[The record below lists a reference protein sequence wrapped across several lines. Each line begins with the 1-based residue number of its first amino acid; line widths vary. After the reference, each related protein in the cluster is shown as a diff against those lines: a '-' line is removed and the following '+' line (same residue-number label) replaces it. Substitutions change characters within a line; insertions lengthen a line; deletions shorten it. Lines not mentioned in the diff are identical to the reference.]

1 MRRLFYNGEIITMEN
16 GSVCEAMLIDGGKIA
31 GTGNTGD
38 LEYFAEGAEKIDLK
52 GLTVLPA
59 FIDPHS
65 HILAM
70 ANTFLQMDLSGIKDE
85 NEIKKKIDECED
97 DFVRGWG
104 LSNEVYLDE
113 KFLDSFD
120 CPVVIQHNSGH
131 SGFFNKK
138 AQEEIGSSAYFM
150 QETEFFDTIKKIPM
164 PNIKELADAFN
175 KAEEIYMSK
184 GISVAQEGVLLNE
197 MLPIYEK
204 LIESGEITLD
214 IFAYKDIGLNK
225 EINSEHFKT
234 AGYKIFLDGSPQ
246 AKTAW
251 VSMPYENTEEY
262 GISTMS
268 REAVNDAVKKA
279 IRENK
284 QIIAHCNGDKA
295 IERFID
301 AIEENKEIC
310 KLRPVII
317 HGQLMRYD
325 QIKRLKE
332 LNIIPSFFLAHIYHY
347 GDIHIKNLGE
357 RAEHISPMKS
367 ALKAGVYPTMHQD
380 SPIIEPDMFESIWC
394 AVTRRTRDGVILG
407 AEERVSVY
415 EALETVTL
423 NAARQYFE
431 ENERGSLAKG
441 KAADFIITDKNPLSI
456 DKDKIRDISVLCLY
470 KNGEVIYQRKNVE

>member
-1 MRRLFYNGEIITMEN
+1 MKKLFYNGEIITMEN
-16 GSVCEAMLIDGGKIA
+16 GSVREAMLIDGEKIE
-31 GTGNTGD
+31 GTGNVFD
-38 LEYFAEGAEKIDLK
+38 LEYFAKDAERIDLK

-70 ANTFLQMDLSGIKDE
+70 ANTFLQTDLSGIKE
-85 NEIKKKIDECED
+85 KSEIKKKIDECQE
-97 DFVRGWG
+97 DFVRCWG
-104 LSNEVYLDE
+104 LSNEIYLDE
-113 KFLDSFD
+113 EFLDDFK

-131 SGFFNKK
+131 SGFFNKR
-138 AQEEIGSSAYFM
+138 AQQEIGIDTYFM
-150 QETEFFDTIKKIPM
+150 QENEFFDTIKKIPM
-164 PNIKELADAFN
+164 PDIKELTDAFN

-184 GISVAQEGVLLNE
+184 GISVAQEGILLNE

-214 IFAYKDIGLNK
+214 IFAYKDIGLKK
-225 EINSEHFKT
+225 EIRGEHFEIP
-234 AGYKIFLDGSPQ
+234 GYKIFLDGSPQ

-268 REAVNDAVKKA
+268 YEAVSNAVKKA

-284 QIIAHCNGDKA
+284 QIIAHCNGDMA

-301 AIEENKEIC
+301 AIEENKDIC

-317 HGQLMRYD
+317 HSQLMRYD

-347 GDIHIKNLGE
+347 GDIHIKNLGQ
-357 RAEHISPMKS
+357 RAEHISPLKS
-367 ALKAGVYPTMHQD
+367 ALKAGAYPTMHQD
-380 SPIIEPDMFESIWC
+380 SPVIEPDMFESIWC
-394 AVTRRTRDGVILG
+394 AVARKTKEGVILG
-407 AEERVSVY
+407 AEEKVSVY
-415 EALETVTL
+415 EALETVTI
-423 NAARQYFE
+423 NAARQYFK
-431 ENERGSLAKG
+431 ENERGSIVKG
-441 KAADFIITDKNPLSI
+441 KAADFIITDKNPLNI
-456 DKDKIRDISVLCLY
+456 DKDEIRDIDVLCLY
-470 KNGEVIYQRKNVE
+470 KNGEVIYRKTKE